1 MRIELPHK
9 WVPREYQN
17 RLWDYLSSGG
27 KRAVVVWPRR
37 HGKDDVML
45 NHIACAAHE
54 RVGNYWHCAPVYAQC
69 RKAFWDAVNPHTGRK
84 RIDMAFPEEL
94 RAATNSQEMKI
105 TFKNGSTVQF
115 VGSDAFDTLVGST
128 PVGIVFSEYSLANPN
143 AWAFMR
149 PILLENNGWA
159 AFVSTPRGKNH
170 FYDICKLA
178 ESSGDWFFELLTND
192 DSGLFSEKEMQEELR
207 EMIAQYGESYG
218 RALWEQEYYCSFEAS
233 LPGAIYGEELAWMQ
247 QNGRICAVVHDAGY
261 PVHTAWDLGFSDET
275 AIWFWQI
282 VSNELRLID
291 YHESS
296 FKSVEFYAD
305 LLSRYKKEKK
315 YVYGTHWLPHD
326 ARPRTLA
333 SGGKSILQQM
343 MDFDVGRCA
352 IAPRLDIE
360 EGIQATRATLKQC
373 WIDENACS
381 VGIEHLKQYRR
392 SWDDEKKI
400 FSSSPVHD
408 QHSHGSDAVRVLSLV
423 WRREK
428 VKQAE
433 TPFLDKLHAGN
444 VVNLNYG
451 QLRERHF
458 KRMRLVRAGESE

>member
-1 MRIELPHK
+1 MKISLPNN
-9 WVPREYQN
+9 WTPRSYQFN
-17 RLWDYLSSGG
+17 LWGKLSAGI
-27 KRAVVVWPRR
+27 KRGVVVWPRR

-45 NHIACAAHE
+45 NHVACAAHE
-54 RVGNYWHCAPVYAQC
+54 RVGNYWYCAPIYSQC
-69 RKAFWDAVNPHTGRK
+69 RKAFWDAVNPHTGKK

-128 PVGIVFSEYSLANPN
+128 PVGIVFSEYALANPN

-149 PILLENNGWA
+149 PILLENDGWA
-159 AFVSTPRGKNH
+159 MFVSTPRGKNH
-170 FYDICKLA
+170 FYDLFMMAA
-178 ESSGDWFFELLTND
+178 ESDGWFSEILTNYD
-192 DSGLFSEKEMQEELR
+192 TGLFSEEQMQEELR

-233 LPGAIYGEELAWMQ
+233 LPGAIYGEELAWMA
-247 QNGRICAVVHDAGY
+247 QNGRICKVEFDPEY

-282 VSNELRLID
+282 VAGELRLID

-296 FKSVEFYAD
+296 LKSVEFYAD
-305 LLSRYKKEKK
+305 LLKRMKAEKK
-315 YVYGTHWLPHD
+315 YNYGTHWLPHD

-333 SGGKSILQQM
+333 SGGKSILQQLL
-343 MDFDVGRCA
+343 DFDIGRCV

-360 EGIQATRATLKQC
+360 EGIQATRATLKVC
-373 WIDENACS
+373 WIDEENCRE
-381 VGIEHLKQYRR
+381 GLNHLKQYHR

-400 FSSSPVHD
+400 FSSNPVHD
-408 QHSHGSDAVRVLSLV
+408 QHSHGSDAMRILSLV

-428 VKQAE
+428 AQAAE
-433 TPFLDKLHAGN
+433 RPWMEKMVANN
-444 VVNLNYG
+444 VVNLTFG
-451 QLRERHF
+451 QIRDNHLRE
-458 KRMRLVRAGESE
+458 MREMRESL